1 MNVLSRWRWFKRWRG
16 WSASG
21 RLAGRAWRLVLLLL
35 WWSTWAPSGAS
46 YWLAR
51 RGGLETIPNKRKE
64 PQKRKQ
70 PREQRVC
77 VCVQAGGRG
86 SGTGPRMS
94 EARGKCGGRGTASKV
109 CLPKDLAFH
118 QHVPG
123 WSLVRC
129 DVASV
134 NAALLWWRW
143 HCWASVK
150 KVGNRL
156 ESTETFR
163 QLRRISFMWPGRVFF
178 CLSRREPLPPIL
190 MLFWIFSPVEFSNT
204 GVLPSH
210 NFCKKKEWLSAC
222 DASLFVH
229 LCYSYFAKIQSWQ
242 LLYLL
247 FKLLCCFSVLGL
259 FVFTR
264 WSVHTVRK
272 ILKLQL
278 KTFFPTTRLF
288 IFFY

>member
-1 MNVLSRWRWFKRWRG
+1 MTLVETLKRLE
-16 WSASG
+16 

-94 EARGKCGGRGTASKV
+94 EARGKCGGVGGGTASKV
-109 CLPKDLAFH
+109 CLPKDLSFH

-123 WSLVRC
+123 WSLSGVMSPRWTPLC
-129 DVASV
+129 CFVV
-134 NAALLWWRW
+134 VEMTLLSKRE
-143 HCWASVK
+143 
-150 KVGNRL
+150 KVGGNRL
-156 ESTETFR
+156 SKRRHSDSFWELASCDPGGFFLPVSEGAASS
-163 QLRRISFMWPGRVFF
+163 QLDVVLDF
-178 CLSRREPLPPIL
+178 
-190 MLFWIFSPVEFSNT
+190 FSPVEFSNT

-210 NFCKKKEWLSAC
+210 NFCKKKERLSAC

-247 FKLLCCFSVLGL
+247 FKLLFCFSVSGL

-278 KTFFPTTRLF
+278 KTFFPPTRLF